1 MNLGDNGIGV
11 TIFVTGIWITHV
23 CLRTGPDEAHL
34 SDDCLSGHF
43 LFFRVFPYFYRAL
56 SLRIFLHAFR
66 LRISEFCSVKLLL
79 VVCWLSE
86 ILTVCVYERPACFG
100 GNWPTPIAASFKIAH
115 CFFSRSEILPVG
127 FVWVKKLHGFVLFL
141 WILFCHHYD
150 YRQCILSEIK
160 HCSFHCVIFLDCC
173 SFEFPCDSL
182 VLKSQQH
189 RRCPNDFRFVMGNF
203 FERFLIV
210 KTVQLVHV
218 FVSYSTR
225 KDFPV
230 PLCNTIN
237 KRE

>member
-127 FVWVKKLHGFVLFL
+127 FVWIKKLHGFVLFYES
-141 WILFCHHYD
+141 C
-150 YRQCILSEIK
+150 
-160 HCSFHCVIFLDCC
+160 
-173 SFEFPCDSL
+173 
-182 VLKSQQH
+182 
-189 RRCPNDFRFVMGNF
+189 FVTIMIIASVFWVKVNIVVSTVWF
-203 FERFLIV
+203 FLIV
-210 KTVQLVHV
+210 
-218 FVSYSTR
+218 
-225 KDFPV
+225 V
-230 PLCNTIN
+230 PSNFRAILLF
-237 KRE
+237 